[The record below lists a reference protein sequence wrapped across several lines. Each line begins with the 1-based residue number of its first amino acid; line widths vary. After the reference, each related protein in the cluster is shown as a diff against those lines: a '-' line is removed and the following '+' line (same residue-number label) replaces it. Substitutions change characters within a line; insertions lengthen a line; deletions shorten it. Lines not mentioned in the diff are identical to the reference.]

1 MKKKSNAN
9 VSSRY
14 HLTCR
19 LSMSATAF
27 SLMTSK
33 DSWWSG
39 SGPSPDFLF
48 YSLNHISWFSKVH
61 MDVVQPGVSANHV
74 STHLRIR
81 IRGKSSR
88 RSMASKLNH
97 RFNPGH
103 RCRSKQP
110 QNYLH
115 LSGSLYCPPWPLCGD
130 EAQASAAVLRG
141 WECLW
146 IFENPFNLA
155 GGTEEKNRGTAISVG
170 GIYLATFLKS
180 PFEQEWGAWWCSLW
194 QNVTLTERH
203 IGHAHSRTGICGDTW
218 LLSFLCPS
226 FSSVNTSSFFFFPPT
241 KATILEVVNPDFK

>member
-1 MKKKSNAN
+1 MEKKSNAN

-81 IRGKSSR
+81 IRGKRSR

-115 LSGSLYCPPWPLCGD
+115 LSGSLLLPP
-130 EAQASAAVLRG
+130 V
-141 WECLW
+141 
-146 IFENPFNLA
+146 
-155 GGTEEKNRGTAISVG
+155 T
-170 GIYLATFLKS
+170 
-180 PFEQEWGAWWCSLW
+180 SLW
-194 QNVTLTERH
+194 WW
-203 IGHAHSRTGICGDTW
+203 GTGVC
-218 LLSFLCPS
+218 SC
-226 FSSVNTSSFFFFPPT
+226 SSWMGMFMNIWKPFQLGRRDR
-241 KATILEVVNPDFK
+241 KKKK